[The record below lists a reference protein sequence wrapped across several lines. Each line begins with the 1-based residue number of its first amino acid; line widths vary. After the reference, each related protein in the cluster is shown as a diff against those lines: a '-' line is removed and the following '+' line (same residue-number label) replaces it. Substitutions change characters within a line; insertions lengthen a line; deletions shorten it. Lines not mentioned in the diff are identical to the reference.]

1 MVWALPVLL
10 LVNTGQTQDIYLRGP
25 RPDYGQSDWASQAEC
40 DGGKVT
46 EILPVIELN
55 PLPLPSFHPNTNFTS
70 ISP

>member
-1 MVWALPVLL
+1 M
-10 LVNTGQTQDIYLRGP
+10 RGP